1 MPRRLLAINVVLACV
16 AVLCVGL
23 IVKQVA
29 TTRPAAPARG
39 RGPVAAAA
47 DPASGSDAKLSP
59 QAYNVIAN
67 RNLFSPTRSET
78 AGPGI
83 AGVTQAPIVKPN
95 LHGVVLREGSPIAYM
110 EDPLT
115 KRIAGYRIGDPIA
128 GGTVQTISADAVVIS
143 RPDGMVD
150 VRLRDPSK
158 PRPAPPQPGQ
168 PMVPGQPPLPGQPP
182 FPGQPP
188 SGGQLPNQGLVP
200 VPGPTQPFVPSPR
213 AFNPPGSPLPPGQ
226 TMPPPPAIQQP
237 TQTQPGAIP
246 FGRPAPSLGR
256 RLPPIPQDPSGRPLP
271 APSQ

>member
-1 MPRRLLAINVVLACV
+1 MPRRLVAINVVLAGV
-16 AVLCVGL
+16 SVLCIAL
-23 IVKQVA
+23 IVKQIA
-29 TTRPAAPARG
+29 SGRPTAAPRS
-39 RGPVAAAA
+39 RPPVAAPGEPP
-47 DPASGSDAKLSP
+47 PAGDSRQPA
-59 QAYNVIAN
+59 QAYNVLAA

-78 AGPGI
+78 TGPATAGN
-83 AGVTQAPIVKPN
+83 APALVAKPN
-95 LHGVVLREGSPIAYM
+95 LHGVVLREGSPIAYL

-115 KRIAGYRIGDPIA
+115 KRIAGYRVGDPIA

-168 PMVPGQPPLPGQPP
+168 PGVPGQQPLPGQQP
-182 FPGQPP
+182 FPGQPQT
-188 SGGQLPNQGLVP
+188 GGQLPNQGLVP
-200 VPGPTQPFVPSPR
+200 VPGPQPQPSPR
-213 AFNPPGSPLPPGQ
+213 AFSPSGSPLPPGQ

-256 RLPPIPQDPSGRPLP
+256 RMP
-271 APSQ
+271 

>member
-16 AVLCVGL
+16 AILCVAL
-23 IVKQVA
+23 IVKQLA
-29 TTRPAAPARG
+29 TSRPPAAARG
-39 RGPVAAAA
+39 RAPVGSSAN
-47 DPASGSDAKLSP
+47 PAPAGDSKLPP
-59 QAYNVIAN
+59 QAYNVIAT

-83 AGVTQAPIVKPN
+83 AGVAQAPVVKPS
-95 LHGVVLREGSPIAYM
+95 LHGVVLREGSPIAYL

-168 PMVPGQPPLPGQPP
+168 PGVPGQQPLPGQQP
-182 FPGQPP
+182 FPGQPQT
-188 SGGQLPNQGLVP
+188 GGQLPNQGLVP
-200 VPGPTQPFVPSPR
+200 VPGPQPLPSPR
-213 AFNPPGSPLPPGQ
+213 AFSPSGSPLPPGQ
-226 TMPPPPAIQQP
+226 TMSPPPAIQQP

-256 RLPPIPQDPSGRPLP
+256 RMPPIPRDPSGQPLP

>member
-16 AVLCVGL
+16 AILCVML
-23 IVKQVA
+23 IVKQLA
-29 TTRPAAPARG
+29 TSRPPAAARG
-39 RGPVAAAA
+39 RAPVGSSAN
-47 DPASGSDAKLSP
+47 PAPAGDSKLAP
-59 QAYNVIAN
+59 QAYNVIAT

-83 AGVTQAPIVKPN
+83 AGGVAQAPIVKPN
-95 LHGVVLREGSPIAYM
+95 LHGVVLREGSPIAYL

-168 PMVPGQPPLPGQPP
+168 PGVPGQPPLPGQQP
-182 FPGQPP
+182 FPGQPQT
-188 SGGQLPNQGLVP
+188 GGQLPNQGLVP
-200 VPGPTQPFVPSPR
+200 VPGPTQPLPSPR
-213 AFNPPGSPLPPGQ
+213 AFTPGNPLPPGQ

-256 RLPPIPQDPSGRPLP
+256 RMPPIPPGQLP